1 MLLADVLSLQA
12 LLPGAAALLASAMA
26 IHSLIQPTM
35 TYGRRVLCGIYVFL
49 SVLITGGLVFYGA
62 TQHENTREQTAYT
75 NDINDKL
82 DRLRALM
89 GNNPNLT
96 GPQVLQGIIERF
108 AKPYQIS
115 DPQKSRLANE
125 FFIMKAELPKTVTI
139 TAPPADDTARFV
151 QVDLSNVFT
160 RAGIEFLNKAQ
171 RPSSPSETGIMFSV
185 LDQQNPP
192 PIVLKLQKVFD
203 LVNITTTVINADK
216 EYIGEGGFNIFVGP
230 KPI

>member
-171 RPSSPSETGIMFSV
+171 RP
-185 LDQQNPP
+185 
-192 PIVLKLQKVFD
+192 
-203 LVNITTTVINADK
+203 
-216 EYIGEGGFNIFVGP
+216 
-230 KPI
+230 